1 MLAIVSRNPS
11 DVCRVSAVP
20 TACDGTDLV
29 TIVLNCAES
38 AMTKNPHSHA
48 TATMAQTLDANKPPM
63 TTAQL
68 PLTAMARITSRSCPI
83 RSATQ
88 PPHTHPNP
96 PTAMAPNASRPSTAP
111 EGTTPPARACARY
124 GTAFPTVSAPTTV
137 PIARP
142 RPEENHVAI
151 IFMAGGYTPARQNPV
166 KKRETR
172 ASG

>member
-48 TATMAQTLDANKPPM
+48 TATMTQTLDANKPPM

-68 PLTAMARITSRSCPI
+68 PLTAMA
-83 RSATQ
+83 
-88 PPHTHPNP
+88 
-96 PTAMAPNASRPSTAP
+96 PNANRPSTTS
-111 EGTTPPARACARY
+111 EGTTPPARARAAALATTNAVIHVQKLYSSHMCPRYPPVAR
-124 GTAFPTVSAPTTV
+124 
-137 PIARP
+137 R
-142 RPEENHVAI
+142 H
-151 IFMAGGYTPARQNPV
+151 
-166 KKRETR
+166 
-172 ASG
+172 

>member
-1 MLAIVSRNPS
+1 MLAIVSRNPN

-20 TACDGTDLV
+20 TACGGTDLV

-38 AMTKNPHSHA
+38 AMTKNPHTHA
-48 TATMAQTLDANKPPM
+48 TATMTQTLDAKKPPM
-63 TTAQL
+63 TAAQL

-88 PPHTHPNP
+88 PPHQART
-96 PTAMAPNASRPSTAP
+96 TTGAPR
-111 EGTTPPARACARY
+111 EPATACARY
-124 GTAFPTVSAPTTV
+124 GTALPTVSAPTTV

-142 RPEENHVAI
+142 RSEENHVAI